1 MIESPSTALRL
12 QRTLTAEA
20 FRRPRGM
27 LATAQRPT
35 WALVFIGV
43 GTVLALAYLLL
54 VNDTATT
61 GLAMKSYENQITE
74 LKEESRQLEIEVA
87 NLQSFSN
94 IERAGR
100 ALELTEV
107 VTPEFVAAPDEN
119 VAVR

>member
-1 MIESPSTALRL
+1 MIESPTTALRL
-12 QRTLTAEA
+12 QRTLTAAA

-27 LATAQRPT
+27 LAAWPRPT

-43 GTVLALAYLLL
+43 GAVLALAYLLL

-61 GLAMKSYENQITE
+61 GLAMKSYENQIAE
-74 LKEESRQLEIEVA
+74 LKEESRQLEIELA